1 MNNTFLNITAT
12 ETDGRKENQRLWR
25 GGKKFSEWAAV
36 SLSYLDIWLPGW
48 ESSVPSWKETQTRV
62 TQTVEQTHQKCWWLS
77 RLNIKGDSGLQHF
90 HFIQRELCKPEG
102 KKKHLLLKTFNT
114 WNLIMY
120 SATTCRV
127 QCVTCSDTQDNQV
140 NCVLTPTRQTQQM
153 MSNLLLWCFNMQGSA
168 VQSAV
173 MFKGIFRCKFN
184 PSNTLWHEIKFAG
197 C

>member
-1 MNNTFLNITAT
+1 MK
-12 ETDGRKENQRLWR
+12 GRKKVFWVSSHQPLLPWHLASWLRILCTILKGNTNTSDSDCRANTPKMLMTQQVEYKRRLW
-25 GGKKFSEWAAV
+25 APTL
-36 SLSYLDIWLPGW
+36 SLYSTRTL
-48 ESSVPSWKETQTRV
+48 QTR
-62 TQTVEQTHQKCWWLS
+62 
-77 RLNIKGDSGLQHF
+77 R
-90 HFIQRELCKPEG
+90 

-184 PSNTLWHEIKFAG
+184 PSNTPWHEIKFAG